1 MTKIVSTID
10 GVRGEVKIV
19 IDDDNSTRNLDFRWC
34 VFDDDG
40 STGFLTSFAEA
51 PVMVTEVAAE
61 HFIRMVISGLVRA
74 FKIQPGDLTIINH
87 MGERIPDVQFLPP
100 TFKGNEADITMLV
113 MQQNSLLQLHSV
125 YEQSGVLDSDLMEC
139 AELEGIV
146 DDFLSLVQVRASGIF
161 LAVNKPSQQGE

>member
-1 MTKIVSTID
+1 
-10 GVRGEVKIV
+10 
-19 IDDDNSTRNLDFRWC
+19 
-34 VFDDDG
+34 
-40 STGFLTSFAEA
+40 
-51 PVMVTEVAAE
+51 MVTEVAAE

-100 TFKGNEADITMLV
+100 TFKGNEADISLLV

-125 YEQSGVLDSDLMEC
+125 YEKSGVLDSDLMEC
-139 AELEGIV
+139 VELEGIV
-146 DDFLSLVQVRASGIF
+146 DDFLSLVQVRASGVF